1 MHAAE
6 LKTAFQS
13 AAALVL
19 SLALADCAAQTA
31 KDVAVAARQTA
42 VEARMKVNL
51 VAHEQIIKGCRPPAR
66 TLASVGLN
74 RCDIAEGNTMMLS
87 MSMQGGHQGKS

>member
-1 MHAAE
+1 MYAAE

-87 MSMQGGHQGKS
+87 MSMQGGH